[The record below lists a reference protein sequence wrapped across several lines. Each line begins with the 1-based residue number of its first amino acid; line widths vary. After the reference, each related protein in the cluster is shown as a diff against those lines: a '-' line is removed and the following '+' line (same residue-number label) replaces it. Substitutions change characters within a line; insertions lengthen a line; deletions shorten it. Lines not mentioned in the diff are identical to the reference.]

1 MSAQLKLTAIGNS
14 VGVVLPKEILVK
26 LGVQKGDLLYAVDM
40 PDGVRLVPSDPE
52 FAAQMAEAHRLM
64 KRWRNVLR
72 ELAK

>member
-14 VGVVLPKEILVK
+14 VGLILPKELLVK
-26 LGVQKGDLLYAVDM
+26 LGVQKGDSLYAVDT
-40 PDGVRLVPSDPE
+40 PEGVRLTASDPE
-52 FAAQMAEAHRLM
+52 FETQMAEAHRLM